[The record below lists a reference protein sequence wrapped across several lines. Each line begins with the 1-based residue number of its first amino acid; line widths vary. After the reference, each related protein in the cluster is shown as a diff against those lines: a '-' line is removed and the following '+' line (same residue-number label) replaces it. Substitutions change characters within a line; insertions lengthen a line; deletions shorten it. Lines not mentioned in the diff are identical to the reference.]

1 MTADTERVA
10 RSLDHEEVAFR
21 FGPEVDVADG
31 EHPALLI
38 GLSSMMVNWD
48 NEERERIRW
57 DFAPQD
63 VPLLDD
69 GSPALV
75 SAWTSRSTGEKS
87 TARRWIAALLGSA
100 AIANGVT
107 VKAGD
112 LAGLACRIVV
122 VHDDKGWPKVDLVL
136 SPKAR

>member
-1 MTADTERVA
+1 MTDTERVA
-10 RSLDHEEVAFR
+10 HPMGDEEVAFR

-31 EHPALLI
+31 EHPALLV

-48 NEERERIRW
+48 GEDRERIRW

-63 VPLLDD
+63 VPELDD
-69 GSPALV
+69 GTPALV
-75 SAWTSRSTGEKS
+75 SAWTSRNTGEKS
-87 TARRWIAALLGSA
+87 TARRWIAAVLGA
-100 AIANGVT
+100 EAIANGVT

-112 LAGLACRIVV
+112 LAGKLCRIVV

-136 SPKAR
+136 ASKR